1 METGT
6 LAVCAASVLLCCTQG
21 LLKVAPDWTAT
32 GNRVLLDTTLQGH
45 RRGACTA
52 SQDMGLL
59 RERVSVSSSHTTN
72 WRTPSA
78 RIPFHS
84 PYGSPSDLEASGFA
98 RTTSGDFYG
107 SLNDGSEVWLGLYWL
122 NVHDEVAEWV
132 AVDTPGNLKNGIRIF
147 GSSGDDLVYARV
159 AWQWP
164 EQLEFLDHAANY
176 AVKIVG
182 KKYTRCCGGGG
193 SESSARENLI
203 NLPHSCLCP
212 LN

>member
-1 METGT
+1 
-6 LAVCAASVLLCCTQG
+6 V
-21 LLKVAPDWTAT
+21 
-32 GNRVLLDTTLQGH
+32 
-45 RRGACTA
+45 ACTA
-52 SQDMGLL
+52 HKTWVYYG
-59 RERVSVSSSHTTN
+59 ERRQFVAYDELANSF
-72 WRTPSA
+72 RTYP
-78 RIPFHS
+78 IPL

-164 EQLEFLDHAANY
+164 AQLEFSTTPPTMQSKLLARSTRGAA
-176 AVKIVG
+176 AAG
-182 KKYTRCCGGGG
+182 K
-193 SESSARENLI
+193 
-203 NLPHSCLCP
+203 
-212 LN
+212 